1 MGQVNYGYAENVD
14 QMCNRVRYD
23 LLYLN
28 NINLNS
34 EIGVILKTI
43 RVMTQ
48 LKGK

>member
-28 NINLNS
+28 NINFNNEMRL
-34 EIGVILKTI
+34 IFKTI
-43 RVMTQ
+43 KVMTQ